1 VNDPQPINYSSLVV
15 QFRKLLINSGLRVS
29 GAEQFK
35 RHEKAILNAFRK
47 FFATTLAN
55 CDVNQ
60 LIKELLMGH
69 SVGLDNSYYRGDE
82 RKMLSEYS
90 KAIDNLT
97 INDEFR
103 LKAEVKELQEEK
115 SQIEIKELKHQM
127 DLLKVKE
134 DYNKVISLIQ
144 ENPNLAK
151 VKTEVLKKRIKTE

>member
-1 VNDPQPINYSSLVV
+1 
-15 QFRKLLINSGLRVS
+15 
-29 GAEQFK
+29 
-35 RHEKAILNAFRK
+35 
-47 FFATTLAN
+47 
-55 CDVNQ
+55 
-60 LIKELLMGH
+60 MGH